1 MTNRPRLLLADDH
14 KLVLEGFRRILQP
27 EFEIIGE
34 VEDGRSLLEAAQ
46 RLHPEVVLLD
56 ISMPLL
62 NGIDA
67 ARQLHK
73 ICPETKLIILTMHSD
88 QRYVIEAF
96 QAGASG
102 FLLKRSRPRELVDAI
117 WAVARGEQY
126 VAPEFGIEAAAV
138 FKKAD
143 RETRSKGPGLSP
155 RQREVLQL
163 VAEGKQ
169 SKEIASLLDIS
180 LKAVEF
186 HRSAIAHKLGT
197 KNKSELTRYAIN
209 CGLVA
214 GGVTRK

>member
-1 MTNRPRLLLADDH
+1 MTKRPRLLLADDH

-73 ICPETKLIILTMHSD
+73 ICPEAKLIILTMHSD

-126 VAPEFGIEAAAV
+126 VAPEFGIEAAV
-138 FKKAD
+138 VSKKAD
-143 RETRSKGPGLSP
+143 RETRSKGPGLTP

-169 SKEIASLLDIS
+169 SKEIANLLDIS

-214 GGVTRK
+214 GGVIRG